1 MLIPGIIPKEEPV
14 LRVGIILPGDK
25 KKSVSLKINNQK
37 TCIFYIDGKE
47 TPLPLGGELKI
58 IASGDGLETSVFENS
73 LEIQNI
79 KLVQQSPDDFIIV
92 EEVVAGRGFHWLK
105 KISVKLPHTVEIV
118 LKDNFLM
125 LLNELP
131 LETYLACVATS
142 EMSAEC
148 PVSYIEAQTIV
159 ARSWMLANVEQ
170 KHVHLGFDVCN
181 DDCCQRY
188 QGVNKLTQKSR
199 EGAFKSSGLVLMYQ
213 NKICDARYSKSCGG
227 IMEKF
232 ENLWENKP
240 LPYMQN
246 IPDADV
252 PFEVDL
258 SREEEMGK
266 WVEDT
271 PKTFCSPYYIPE
283 DQLIKYLGNVDE
295 SGHYFRWTIKVS
307 QEELIT
313 NLNEKLG
320 LNAGYVISL
329 IPLKRGGSGRLL
341 KLGIKYK
348 NKKNEFLSAV
358 IEKDYEVRRVLHKD
372 FLFSSAI
379 IIEEIKNKQS
389 LVPEAFVFKGAGWGH
404 GAGMC
409 QIGALGMA
417 LNGIGVKEIVSH
429 YYPGSELIKIY

>member
-1 MLIPGIIPKEEPV
+1 MLIPGIIPEKEPV

-25 KKSVSLKINNQK
+25 KKSVSLKIRNQK
-37 TCIFYIDGKE
+37 TCLFYIDDKE
-47 TPLPLGGELKI
+47 TALPLGGVLNIIVSGNGLKI
-58 IASGDGLETSVFENS
+58 FNIENS

-79 KLVQQSPDDFIIV
+79 KLVQQNQDDFILV
-92 EEVVAGRGFHWLK
+92 EKVIAGRGFHWLK
-105 KISVKLPHTVEIV
+105 EIPVKLPHTIEIS
-118 LKDNFLM
+118 LKDNFL
-125 LLNELP
+125 LLINELP

-142 EMSAEC
+142 EMGAEC
-148 PVSYIEAQTIV
+148 PENYIEAQTIV

-170 KHVHLGFDVCN
+170 KHVQLGFDVCN

-188 QGVNKLTQKSR
+188 QGVNNLTDKSR
-199 EGAFKSSGLVLMYQ
+199 EGAFKSSGLVLMYED
-213 NKICDARYSKSCGG
+213 KICDARYSKSCGG
-227 IMEKF
+227 VMEKF

-246 IPDADV
+246 LPDAEI

-258 SREEEMGK
+258 SLEEEMEK

-271 PKTFCSPYYIPE
+271 PKTFCSPHYIPE
-283 DQLIKYLGNVDE
+283 EHLKKYLGNVDE
-295 SGHYFRWTIKVS
+295 SGHYFRWTVKVS
-307 QEELIT
+307 QKELIT

-320 LNAGYVISL
+320 LNAASVISL

-348 NKKNEFLSAV
+348 NKRNEFMSAV

-379 IIEEIKNKQS
+379 IIEGIINEQS
-389 LVPEAFVFKGAGWGH
+389 LIPEAFIFRGAGWGH
-404 GAGMC
+404 GAGLC

-417 LNGIGVKEIVSH
+417 LNGFGVKEIVSH
-429 YYPGSELIKIY
+429 YYPGSELVRIY